1 MVVYDLDMET
11 TTQEPTMTEATT
23 CTYTEDVW
31 VCENGTLVLHPE
43 AKESFWLHDTS
54 EITAC
59 PACGA

>member
-1 MVVYDLDMET
+1 M
-11 TTQEPTMTEATT
+11 PEATT

-31 VCENGTLVLHPE
+31 VCEKGTLALHPE

-59 PACGA
+59 PACQEVK

>member
-1 MVVYDLDMET
+1 
-11 TTQEPTMTEATT
+11 MTSVKNVKVGDRLTT

-43 AKESFWLHDTS
+43 AREQFWLHDTS

-59 PACGA
+59 PACEQEVK

>member
-1 MVVYDLDMET
+1 MTDL
-11 TTQEPTMTEATT
+11 TT

-43 AKESFWLHDTS
+43 AREQFWLHDTS

-59 PACGA
+59 PACEQEVK